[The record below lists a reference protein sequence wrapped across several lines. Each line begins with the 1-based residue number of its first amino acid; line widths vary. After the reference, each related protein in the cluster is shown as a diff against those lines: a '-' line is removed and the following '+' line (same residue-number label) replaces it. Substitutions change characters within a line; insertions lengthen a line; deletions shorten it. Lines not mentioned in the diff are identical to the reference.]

1 MPDGQPVHDRISE
14 VCSVP
19 SESTANPGIP
29 RLSTAT
35 VRESKGSSPGG
46 RLLVDDDLEVGEIF
60 DDGSTAARGSDPAM
74 TSTGSAR
81 TGRRSAPGTHSSA
94 KRRAGRHPHSRAAG
108 RVDLTLQFLGVDR
121 VGCRPKLLR

>member
-1 MPDGQPVHDRISE
+1 MRRGGSIQVPDGQPVHERISE

-35 VRESKGSSPGG
+35 VRDSKGSSP
-46 RLLVDDDLEVGEIF
+46 
-60 DDGSTAARGSDPAM
+60 DGASWSTTISKSARSSTTASTAASRSDPAM

-94 KRRAGRHPHSRAAG
+94 SGATGGTHTLAGRS
-108 RVDLTLQFLGVDR
+108 LSS
-121 VGCRPKLLR
+121 